1 MSNIIQAPCGL
12 RLDGNNFS
20 VEKNS
25 SGGGHLTSN
34 SPFIITFLEE
44 DESFNISF
52 DDAKELV
59 KTTPIKFV
67 TTLKVIKEDTIT
79 NTFEQL
85 PVDIVQQN
93 KFTDILLIPSY
104 WSNPYKLCDE
114 FEPKDIEEC
123 FFIKSK
129 NSDKTEF
136 IVWTRNGIKEIGMQ
150 K

>member
-1 MSNIIQAPCGL
+1 MLKKIVGGYL
-12 RLDGNNFS
+12 T
-20 VEKNS
+20 NS
-25 SGGGHLTSN
+25 
-34 SPFIITFLEE
+34 SPFIITFSEE
-44 DESFNISF
+44 DESFDISF

-59 KTTPIKFV
+59 KITPIKFAI
-67 TTLKVIKEDTIT
+67 TLKVIKEDTIT

-85 PVDIVQQN
+85 PIDIVQQN
-93 KFTDILLIPSY
+93 KFTDILFVPSY
-104 WSNPYKLCDE
+104 WSSPYKLCDE

-136 IVWTRNGIKEIGMQ
+136 MVWTRNGIKEIGMQ